1 VKISP
6 SVFGL
11 ALNSTLDKKEREFYV
26 GRPSDPSVLAAGA
39 RIAGKKA
46 FTQDRSKRKKSS
58 HTTNSG
64 KGVQLLPFLKSK
76 RNSRLKEELH
86 GWETKYTEAFNG
98 VRR

>member
-46 FTQDRSKRKKSS
+46 FTQDRSKRKKIFA
-58 HTTNSG
+58 HYEQWKRRAIVAVFEVKKKFPI
-64 KGVQLLPFLKSK
+64 KGGTAWLGNQI
-76 RNSRLKEELH
+76 
-86 GWETKYTEAFNG
+86 Y
-98 VRR
+98 